1 MRVRRFLG
9 SLLTFKKIRM
19 SLFRIFR
26 ASDTIIIARQLRDH
40 VIAFS
45 PSGTI
50 GRALFVRGE
59 WQRADVELALEL
71 LKNHNCLT
79 QGKTALDIGSNIGT
93 QTIYMMMSGCFSNVV
108 AVEPEPRNFKILNL
122 NLALNDFQK
131 TVTPVMVA
139 VSDVKGDMPLY
150 LNEGFSDGGHS
161 LLPRA
166 EAGVINVSTK
176 PLADIL
182 MDADTKAEEISFCWI
197 DAEGF
202 DELCLRQL
210 VAIAGSGVP
219 VFTEIGYD
227 YNGEE
232 EAEKFLAFINETYSH
247 KYVFNK
253 DGMSPEFFERRD
265 AHLTGRSADIL
276 AFNCPQ
282 D

>member
-1 MRVRRFLG
+1 M
-9 SLLTFKKIRM
+9 
-19 SLFRIFR
+19 FRILR
-26 ASDTIIIARQLRDH
+26 ASDTIIVARQLRDH
-40 VIAFS
+40 IVAFS

-71 LKNHNCLT
+71 LQNHDSLA
-79 QGKTALDIGSNIGT
+79 QGKTALDIGANIGT
-93 QTIYMMMSGCFSNVV
+93 QTIYMMMSGCFSNAV

-122 NLALNDFQK
+122 NLALNDFEK
-131 TVTPVMVA
+131 KVTPVMA
-139 VSDVKGDMPLY
+139 AISDVNGEMPLN

-166 EAGVINVSTK
+166 SAGVINVSTK

-182 MDADTKAEEISFCWI
+182 MDAGVNAEEISFCWV

-232 EAEKFLAFINETYSH
+232 EAERFLAFINETYSH

-253 DGMSPEFFERRD
+253 DGRSPVFFDGQD
-265 AHLTGRSADIL
+265 AQLTGRSADIL
-276 AFNCPQ
+276 AFNPAR